1 MMELQQRVPSLS
13 TLSVLKEEPLRGWM
27 QHHHHH
33 HHLLQA
39 DAL

>member
-13 TLSVLKEEPLRGWM
+13 VSFKEEPLRGWM

-33 HHLLQA
+33 NQLLQA
-39 DAL
+39 ENVL

>member
-1 MMELQQRVPSLS
+1 MELQQRVPSLS

-33 HHLLQA
+33 HLLQA